1 MTLPR
6 EYNKHRD
13 TFFFKIMPEDLRN
26 GEKRKTIH
34 NLNTLSRLWIAL
46 GKTRTK
52 LVETYH
58 KKIIFCGKNNSANF
72 DKCLQ
77 SWNKN
82 PQLYMPSKVF
92 PKLLDVSLFLH
103 VEALQTTGP
112 FLSAMSPLP
121 ECHTNAI
128 M

>member
-13 TFFFKIMPEDLRN
+13 TFFFKVRPEDLRN

-52 LVETYH
+52 LVETYRKTNH
-58 KKIIFCGKNNSANF
+58 LLWGKQFCKF
-72 DKCLQ
+72 
-77 SWNKN
+77 
-82 PQLYMPSKVF
+82 
-92 PKLLDVSLFLH
+92 
-103 VEALQTTGP
+103 
-112 FLSAMSPLP
+112 
-121 ECHTNAI
+121 
-128 M
+128 